1 MLTGL
6 TASVVLLALLTAVNL
21 ALVLRLGKLFREH
34 TDSQAAGPAPTDFP
48 VGGEPP
54 EFTATTV
61 DGAALTAAD
70 LAGGPVLVA
79 FLSTTC
85 VPCHDS
91 LPRLGET
98 AGELARVHNG
108 RTIAVVSSPPH
119 VDHARMLA
127 GLPAEADVVTYT
139 DYRTPVHEAFNV
151 TAYPTYVMFSDGV
164 AVSVSTDVPAVP
176 AAVPV

>member
-1 MLTGL
+1 MLNAL
-6 TASVVLLALLTAVNL
+6 IASVVLLALLAAVNL

-34 TDSQAAGPAPTDFP
+34 TDPQATGAVPTDFP
-48 VGGEPP
+48 VGGVLP

-61 DGAALTAAD
+61 DGAELAAAD
-70 LAGGPVLVA
+70 LTGGTVLVA

-91 LPRLGET
+91 LPRLRDA

-127 GLPAEADVVTYT
+127 GLPGEADAVTYT
-139 DYRTPVHEAFNV
+139 DYRTPVHDAFNV
-151 TAYPTYVMFSDGV
+151 TAYPTYIMFADGV

-176 AAVPV
+176 AAVPA